1 MAQALF
7 ANNAF
12 SLLASG
18 ISDVATSMAVTGGE
32 GALFPNPTGGN
43 YFYATLID
51 TSNNLE
57 IVKCTARST
66 DTLTIVRE
74 QESTT
79 GRAFVAGDRIEL
91 RLTAAGIVEADGY
104 VAPEDEST
112 DTSCFPLFV
121 VSATGAQTTKTGTN
135 LTFNSNTGA
144 LVSTLYDGIIGSVTP
159 AAGSFSTI
167 TGSGIVSID
176 DTTDTTSGTSG
187 SVHTDGGV
195 GIAKKLYVG
204 GTAKVV
210 GVLTAGDD
218 IVSDTDS
225 TDDLG
230 TTSVRWA
237 NIFVDAATVTDN
249 VTIGGNL
256 TVNGTTTTLDTTN
269 LVLSDLLIELANG
282 ATGSAVN
289 DSGIIIER
297 GDDAN
302 IFIGWDESADK
313 VAFATTSGT
322 GATAG
327 NLSLTDAQ
335 ITAAGATFSGTSS
348 NLGAVTTID
357 INGGTIDGTAIGG
370 AATAAGAFTTVDG
383 TLAHFTT
390 SLQLATG
397 ATVTGILDED
407 NMGTDSNTQLATQQ
421 SIKAYVASLTPAPGI
436 QMTWD
441 TAIDDDDE
449 GVGTIKA
456 NHGTFASITQLFID
470 DVDNNSVS
478 VNAFIDTLDDP
489 TATNSAYLYITKA
502 GSASTAMK
510 VFQVNGAVVSAST
523 YSKVAVT
530 GLVEVGTFSD
540 TDVVGVMIAFSGD
553 DGGGMA
559 SVVADTTPQ
568 LGGFLD
574 ANSKFISHSQ
584 GAAIAS
590 VAGDTN
596 IWVNFDGNT
605 VHITGTNAITD
616 FGTPKSAGDS
626 MWVIFDAAASVVDS
640 ATITVAG
647 NTNYQAAANDLAL
660 VYALTTSTF
669 LFMPFPNSGGSPV
682 ASGTVTQINAGDGFS
697 FSAITGT
704 GTIAVDGNLQDLDAL
719 GAVSSNSEM
728 IVGTGAGAYA
738 YESGSTLRTSIGVAI
753 GSDVQAYD
761 SDTTK
766 NDVVNTFTKTQ
777 SGSIT
782 ALSDGTNIS
791 VNLALNNHFSV
802 TLAGNRTLDN
812 PTNIVAGTSGSIF
825 ITQDGTGSRTLAY
838 GSYYDFAAGTAPTLT
853 TTAAKI
859 DRIDYIARTTTSLH
873 CVFTG
878 DLS

>member
-7 ANNAF
+7 TNNAF

-18 ISDVATSMAVTGGE
+18 ISDVDTSMAVTGSE
-32 GALFPNPTGGN
+32 GALFPNPTGGD

-74 QESTT
+74 QEGTT

-91 RLTAAGIVEADGY
+91 RLTAAGITEADGY
-104 VAPEDEST
+104 VAPTDEST

-121 VSATGAQTTKTGTN
+121 TAATGAQTTKTGTN

-159 AAGSFSTI
+159 AAGSFSTL
-167 TGSGIVSID
+167 TTSGIVSID

-187 SVHTDGGV
+187 SVHTDGGL

-204 GTAKVV
+204 TSATVT
-210 GVLTAGDD
+210 GVLTMGGNV
-218 IVSDTDS
+218 VSDTDS

-237 NIFVDAATVTDN
+237 NLWVDAIAVTDD
-249 VTIGGNL
+249 VTISGNL

-313 VAFATTSGT
+313 VAFATTSDT
-322 GATAG
+322 GSTAG
-327 NLSLTDAQ
+327 NLTLTDAQ

-348 NLGAVTTID
+348 DLGAVTTID

-407 NMGTDSNTQLATQQ
+407 SMATNSDTQLATQQ
-421 SIKAYVASLTPAPGI
+421 SIRAYVASLTPAPGI

-478 VNAFIDTLDDP
+478 INAFIDTLDDP
-489 TATNSAYLYITKA
+489 TATNSAYIYITKA

-510 VFQVNGAVVSAST
+510 VFKVNGAVVSAST

-540 TDVVGVMIAFSGD
+540 TDVVGLMIAFSGD

-590 VAGDTN
+590 VAGDTD
-596 IWVNFDGNT
+596 IWANFDGNT

-660 VYALTTSTF
+660 VYALSTSTF
-669 LFMPFPNSGGSPV
+669 LFMPFPNSGDSPV
-682 ASGTVTQINAGDGFS
+682 AADLVDDTSPQLGGDLDCNGAQIQWSKGADVASATALAVLTDGNYFDVTGTTTITSINTTGGPGTLIKLHFDGVVTLTHHSTDLILAGATNFTTEAGDELEFVEYASGDYRM
-697 FSAITGT
+697 TGWS
-704 GTIAVDGNLQDLDAL
+704 L
-719 GAVSSNSEM
+719 
-728 IVGTGAGAYA
+728 
-738 YESGSTLRTSIGVAI
+738 
-753 GSDVQAYD
+753 
-761 SDTTK
+761 
-766 NDVVNTFTKTQ
+766 
-777 SGSIT
+777 
-782 ALSDGTNIS
+782 
-791 VNLALNNHFSV
+791 
-802 TLAGNRTLDN
+802 
-812 PTNIVAGTSGSIF
+812 
-825 ITQDGTGSRTLAY
+825 
-838 GSYYDFAAGTAPTLT
+838 AGTAPGGGGGGAFLGEGASGSSVGDSGDIIRVNQQTLDTSQTMVATDNGSCTGPFAIASGVTLT
-853 TTAAKI
+853 LASGSTFKV
-859 DRIDYIARTTTSLH
+859 L
-873 CVFTG
+873 
-878 DLS
+878 

>member
-7 ANNAF
+7 TNNAF

-18 ISDVATSMAVTGGE
+18 ISDADTSVAVTGGG
-32 GALFPNPTGGN
+32 GALFPNPTGGD

-91 RLTAAGIVEADGY
+91 RLTAAGITEADGY
-104 VAPEDEST
+104 VAPTDEST

-121 VSATGAQTTKTGTN
+121 TAATGSQTTKTGTN

-159 AAGSFSTI
+159 AAGSFSTL
-167 TGSGIVSID
+167 TTSGIASID

-187 SVHTDGGV
+187 SVHTDGGL

-204 GTAKVV
+204 TSATISGI
-210 GVLTAGDD
+210 LTMGAG

-230 TTSVRWA
+230 TTGVRWA
-237 NIFVDAATVTDN
+237 NLWVDAVTVTDN

-282 ATGSAVN
+282 ATGSATN

-302 IFIGWDESADK
+302 VFIGWDESADK

-348 NLGAVTTID
+348 NLGTVTTID
-357 INGGTIDGTAIGG
+357 VNGGTIDGTAIGG
-370 AATAAGAFTTVDG
+370 AATAAGAFTTVNG

-407 NMGTDSNTQLATQQ
+407 SMATNSDTQLATQQ

-478 VNAFIDTLDDP
+478 INAFIDTLDDP
-489 TATNSAYLYITKA
+489 TATNSAYIYITKA

-510 VFQVNGAVVSAST
+510 VFKVNGAVVSAST

-530 GLVEVGTFSD
+530 GLVEVGAFSD

-559 SVVADTTPQ
+559 NVVEDTTPQ
-568 LGGFLD
+568 LGGDLD
-574 ANSKFISHSQ
+574 CNGAQIQWSKGADVASATALAVLTDGNYFDVTGTTTITSINTTGGPGTLIKLHFDGVVTLTHHATDLILA
-584 GAAIAS
+584 GAANFTTE
-590 VAGDTN
+590 AGDELEF
-596 IWVNFDGNT
+596 IE
-605 VHITGTNAITD
+605 
-616 FGTPKSAGDS
+616 
-626 MWVIFDAAASVVDS
+626 
-640 ATITVAG
+640 
-647 NTNYQAAANDLAL
+647 Y
-660 VYALTTSTF
+660 
-669 LFMPFPNSGGSPV
+669 
-682 ASGTVTQINAGDGFS
+682 ASGDYRM
-697 FSAITGT
+697 TGWS
-704 GTIAVDGNLQDLDAL
+704 L
-719 GAVSSNSEM
+719 
-728 IVGTGAGAYA
+728 
-738 YESGSTLRTSIGVAI
+738 
-753 GSDVQAYD
+753 
-761 SDTTK
+761 
-766 NDVVNTFTKTQ
+766 
-777 SGSIT
+777 
-782 ALSDGTNIS
+782 
-791 VNLALNNHFSV
+791 
-802 TLAGNRTLDN
+802 
-812 PTNIVAGTSGSIF
+812 
-825 ITQDGTGSRTLAY
+825 
-838 GSYYDFAAGTAPTLT
+838 AGTAPGGGGGGAFLGEGASGASVGDSGDIIRVNQQTLDTSQTMVATDNGSCTGPFAIASGVTLT
-853 TTAAKI
+853 
-859 DRIDYIARTTTSLH
+859 
-873 CVFTG
+873 
-878 DLS
+878 LSSSATFKVL

>member
-7 ANNAF
+7 TNNAF

-18 ISDVATSMAVTGGE
+18 ISDVDVSVTVTGGT
-32 GALFPNPTGGN
+32 GALFPNPTGGD

-74 QESTT
+74 QENTT

-104 VAPEDEST
+104 VAPTDEST

-144 LVSTLYDGIIGSVTP
+144 LVSTSYDGIIGSATP
-159 AAGSFSTI
+159 AAGSFTTI
-167 TGSGIVSID
+167 TGSGVTSID
-176 DTTDTTSGTSG
+176 DTTESTSGTTG
-187 SVHTDGGV
+187 SIHTDGGLGV
-195 GIAKKLYVG
+195 AKKLH
-204 GTAKVV
+204 VV
-210 GVLTAGDD
+210 GVATHGDN

-237 NIFVDAATVTDN
+237 NLWVDDITMTNDLAVGNDLTVT
-249 VTIGGNL
+249 GNL

-269 LVLSDLLIELANG
+269 LVTSDLLIELANG
-282 ATGSAVN
+282 ATGSATN

-313 VAFATTSGT
+313 VAFATTPGT
-322 GATAG
+322 GSTVG

-335 ITAAGATFSGTSS
+335 ITAEGATFSGTSS
-348 NLGAVTTID
+348 NLGTVTTID

-407 NMGTDSNTQLATQQ
+407 AMDSDSDTQLATQQ
-421 SIKAYVASLTPAPGI
+421 SIKAYVASLTPAPGV

-441 TAIDDDDE
+441 TAVDDDDE

-456 NHGTFASITQLFID
+456 NHATFGSITQLFID

-478 VNAFIDTLDDP
+478 INNFIDTLDDP
-489 TATNSAYLYITKA
+489 TATNSAYIYIHKA
-502 GSASTAMK
+502 GSSSTAMK
-510 VFQVNGAVVSAST
+510 VFQVNGAVSSAST

-530 GLVEVGTFSD
+530 GLVEVGSFGD
-540 TDVVGVMIAFSGD
+540 GDVVGVMFAFSGD
-553 DGGGMA
+553 DGGGGTLDNIVED
-559 SVVADTTPQ
+559 STPQ
-568 LGGFLD
+568 LGGDLD
-574 ANSKFISHSQ
+574 CNGSQVQWSKGADVASASALPVLTDGNYFDVTGTTGITSINTTGGAGTLIKLHFDGVVTLTHHATDLVLAGEANFTT
-584 GAAIAS
+584 A
-590 VAGDTN
+590 AGDELEF
-596 IWVNFDGNT
+596 VEYDAGKYRM
-605 VHITGTNAITD
+605 TGW
-616 FGTPKSAGDS
+616 S
-626 MWVIFDAAASVVDS
+626 
-640 ATITVAG
+640 
-647 NTNYQAAANDLAL
+647 L
-660 VYALTTSTF
+660 
-669 LFMPFPNSGGSPV
+669 
-682 ASGTVTQINAGDGFS
+682 
-697 FSAITGT
+697 
-704 GTIAVDGNLQDLDAL
+704 
-719 GAVSSNSEM
+719 
-728 IVGTGAGAYA
+728 
-738 YESGSTLRTSIGVAI
+738 
-753 GSDVQAYD
+753 
-761 SDTTK
+761 
-766 NDVVNTFTKTQ
+766 
-777 SGSIT
+777 
-782 ALSDGTNIS
+782 
-791 VNLALNNHFSV
+791 
-802 TLAGNRTLDN
+802 
-812 PTNIVAGTSGSIF
+812 
-825 ITQDGTGSRTLAY
+825 
-838 GSYYDFAAGTAPTLT
+838 AGTAPGGDSPIGQHTIWMPAGAMEAAV
-853 TTAAKI
+853 TTAAATSNAVEI
-859 DRIDYIARTTTSLH
+859 GTSLFAARTMDFATDADDYAYFGIQMPKSWDAGALVCQFVWSATGTTANTVLWGLSAISLADDE
-873 CVFTG
+873 VLTTAFGAPTTQIDTNSTTADDVMVSPEVSVTVGSTPAAEDYVMFEVMRDVSG
-878 DLS
+878 DNLAEDARLHGIKIHYTTDAGSDS